1 MLIEHFG
8 IMLNYSFLFP
18 FNLVHY
24 LKQEASFA
32 SISFEV
38 KQNDNWTFYL
48 SEQLYK
54 SGRIRPTLS
63 TGQFS
68 NLSKNQCYISRWT
81 LWHIKFGA
89 VTKTEAL
96 GVISSFRGWISLYRA
111 SRQNVLFFSRYAE
124 WKFFLVWSTMT
135 LSGANSQE
143 KKGLTKFNFSSW
155 NWTKCGGNGV
165 NRKIIGPHPKLSE
178 TQNQVTS

>member
-1 MLIEHFG
+1 MNFMRTFGANTKCNNIHYVWSHFYQ
-8 IMLNYSFLFP
+8 ILVVLKYHRRLWDNI
-18 FNLVHY
+18 FNTD
-24 LKQEASFA
+24 
-32 SISFEV
+32 ISRSRNIPKNAKYTPLMWVFMHI
-38 KQNDNWTFYL
+38 

-111 SRQNVLFFSRYAE
+111 SRQSVLFFTRYAE
-124 WKFFLVWSTMT
+124 
-135 LSGANSQE
+135 
-143 KKGLTKFNFSSW
+143 
-155 NWTKCGGNGV
+155 
-165 NRKIIGPHPKLSE
+165 
-178 TQNQVTS
+178 

>member
-1 MLIEHFG
+1 MTWFYLIWVIHWSVSKGKCYRGQECGREDCHSHQLFN
-8 IMLNYSFLFP
+8 IWFLWHKV
-18 FNLVHY
+18 LVIQLWWWY
-24 LKQEASFA
+24 LHL
-32 SISFEV
+32 I
-38 KQNDNWTFYL
+38 QNDKAL

-124 WKFFLVWSTMT
+124 
-135 LSGANSQE
+135 
-143 KKGLTKFNFSSW
+143 
-155 NWTKCGGNGV
+155 
-165 NRKIIGPHPKLSE
+165 
-178 TQNQVTS
+178 

>member
-1 MLIEHFG
+1 MRKLRYF
-8 IMLNYSFLFP
+8 NRSPAFP
-18 FNLVHY
+18 KRGRYITWVQFSLRDLTGSV
-24 LKQEASFA
+24 ACDIF
-32 SISFEV
+32 
-38 KQNDNWTFYL
+38 L

-111 SRQNVLFFSRYAE
+111 SRQNILFFSRYAE
-124 WKFFLVWSTMT
+124 KKNFLVWSTMS
-135 LSGANSQE
+135 LSSANSEE
-143 KKGLTKFNFSSW
+143 KRFLKKLKFSCR
-155 NWTKCGGNGV
+155 NWTKSGV
-165 NRKIIGPHPKLSE
+165 SRLNMKLLCPRPKLTE
-178 TQNQVTS
+178 TQNQVKS

>member
-1 MLIEHFG
+1 MLLLETLYVEQIALFSLLLLKDEKFMAYYFWTH
-8 IMLNYSFLFP
+8 IKQQEPTIAKQWKADNFLM
-18 FNLVHY
+18 
-24 LKQEASFA
+24 
-32 SISFEV
+32 
-38 KQNDNWTFYL
+38 DL

-124 WKFFLVWSTMT
+124 
-135 LSGANSQE
+135 
-143 KKGLTKFNFSSW
+143 
-155 NWTKCGGNGV
+155 
-165 NRKIIGPHPKLSE
+165 
-178 TQNQVTS
+178 

>member
-1 MLIEHFG
+1 MTMYGLKMAIYQ
-8 IMLNYSFLFP
+8 LP
-18 FNLVHY
+18 FFWSSPNLHAASGYIWGHNFWTNQDLDPLSTSKWPSEPQFCERWTYIWRKKGQKGRTEVIY
-24 LKQEASFA
+24 KGTFISKQS
-32 SISFEV
+32 
-38 KQNDNWTFYL
+38 L

-124 WKFFLVWSTMT
+124 
-135 LSGANSQE
+135 
-143 KKGLTKFNFSSW
+143 
-155 NWTKCGGNGV
+155 
-165 NRKIIGPHPKLSE
+165 
-178 TQNQVTS
+178 